1 MNIIQQITKALNKAI
16 EVQNAEMIRAL
27 SSAYQ
32 RVKSV
37 ETYSSQKEEKHIG
50 AYSNYIQEKL

>member
-1 MNIIQQITKALNKAI
+1 MNIIEQITKALNKAI
-16 EVQNAEMIRAL
+16 EEQNEEMIRAL

-37 ETYSSQKEEKHIG
+37 ETYSSQKEEKRIG
-50 AYSNYIQEKL
+50 AYSN